1 MLKHHDLSKYID
13 HTILKS
19 DALQNDIEAACAK
32 ASELFARSV
41 CINPAFVKAAADVLK
56 GTETRVGSVVGF
68 PLGANTTLVKVYE
81 AETTENEG
89 ATEIDMV
96 LNIGAVKAAET
107 EYIEHEIHEVRKAL
121 SSQTVLKVILEC
133 PLLTDAQKI
142 TFTQIAVDS
151 GADFVKTC
159 TGFFGAA
166 TVKDVELLF
175 KIARGK
181 AGVKAAGGIR
191 DLRTALSM
199 IEAGASRIGTSSGI
213 EIIEQYR
220 NQTKK

>member
-13 HTILKS
+13 HTNLKS
-19 DALQNDIEAACAK
+19 DALQKDIEAICVK
-32 ASELFARSV
+32 AADLSARSV
-41 CINPAFVKAAADVLK
+41 CINPVFVKAATAVLK
-56 GTETRVGSVVGF
+56 DSETRVGSVVGF

-81 AETTENEG
+81 AEMTENEG

-96 LNIGAVKAAET
+96 INIGAAKAAEVK
-107 EYIEHEIHEVRKAL
+107 YIEHEIHEVRKAL
-121 SSQTVLKVILEC
+121 SSRTVLKVILEC
-133 PLLTDAQKI
+133 PLLTDAEKI
-142 TFTQIAVDS
+142 TFAQIAIDS

-181 AGVKAAGGIR
+181 AGVKASGGIR
-191 DLRTALSM
+191 DLRSALSM

-220 NQTKK
+220 NQTKT